1 MPTITLDAGDG
12 HQFSAYE
19 AVPAGTPR
27 GGLVVVQEIFGV
39 NAHIRHV
46 ADGYAADG
54 YRVIAPAIFDRA
66 ERGVELDYDRENAQR
81 GMALRQ
87 KIGIEEMLGDIE
99 ACVAALKPA
108 GKVGIVG
115 YCLGG
120 SLAWLAATRI
130 AGLSAAVGYYG
141 GMIAKHLDETAEMP
155 GHAAFR
161 RGGWQYHARRRRR
174 HPRRGRSGHA
184 GVHLCRR
191 RPRLQPRGQPRPP
204 PAFGESG
211 PRAQP
216 RVSAPAPRL
225 AESDRNCAIAA
236 NSVRSGQWFL
246 DLLMV
251 DWRPRSHERRQAWN
265 DPGRFLHMKWKSRF
279 NDLGGS
285 SSFRQRLKLRSSPKP
300 ARRVAGA

>member
-1 MPTITLDAGDG
+1 MRRCRRA
-12 HQFSAYE
+12 A
-19 AVPAGTPR
+19 PR

-39 NAHIRHV
+39 NAHIRDV

-141 GMIAKHLDETAEMP
+141 GMIAKHLDETPKCPVML
-155 GHAAFR
+155 H
-161 RGGWQYHARRRRR
+161 
-174 HPRRGRSGHA
+174 
-184 GVHLCRR
+184 
-191 RPRLQPRGQPRPP
+191 
-204 PAFGESG
+204 FGEEDGSIT
-211 PRAQP
+211 PDDVAAIRAAVDP
-216 RVSAPAPRL
+216 NTCRCSPMPAPATPST
-225 AESDRNCAIAA
+225 AQGNHAHHAPSA
-236 NSVRSGQWFL
+236 NSARERSLEFL
-246 DLLMV
+246 
-251 DWRPRSHERRQAWN
+251 RQ
-265 DPGRFLHMKWKSRF
+265 H
-279 NDLGGS
+279 LG
-285 SSFRQRLKLRSSPKP
+285 
-300 ARRVAGA
+300 